1 MIRHSPAPVLERLSA
16 IRDRSIDLVAPLEPE
31 DLMLQGM
38 ADASPPKWHLAHT
51 TWFFDTFLLQPNRP
65 NWQPLPEGWGVLFNS
80 YYEAAGPRHPRP
92 QRGLLSR
99 PTIAEVL
106 QWRERVDQELQ
117 SWLLEGMN
125 HEQAQLLELGLQHEQ
140 QHQELLLM
148 DLLDGFSRNPL
159 APSYAPDAP
168 APPAQGRSGH
178 WLELES
184 GLISIGVEP
193 GDSVF
198 HFDNETPRQTV
209 WLDACA
215 LADRLVTN
223 AEFEAFMAAGGY
235 QKPHLWMSEGWSL
248 VQENGWAAPRYW
260 RADGM
265 EFSLRGL
272 QSREAEAPVRHL
284 SWFEADAYAR
294 WAGARLPTEA
304 EWEQAARQY
313 PAAAADWFDSLWQ
326 WTASPYTPYRGFKPA
341 AGAVGEYNG
350 KFMSSQMV
358 LRGSS
363 FLTPAGHGR
372 LSYRN
377 FFGPQCRWQAAG
389 IRLAVDR

>member
-1 MIRHSPAPVLERLSA
+1 MIRHSPAPVLERVSA
-16 IRDRSIDLVAPLEPE
+16 IRQHSIDLVAPLEPE
-31 DLMLQGM
+31 DLMLQGL

-65 NWQPLPEGWGVLFNS
+65 SWQPMPEGWGVLFNS

-99 PTIAEVL
+99 PSIAEVMH
-106 QWRERVDQELQ
+106 WRERVDQELQ
-117 SWLLEGMN
+117 RWLLEGMAD
-125 HEQAQLLELGLQHEQ
+125 EQAQLLELGLQHEQ

-159 APSYAPDAP
+159 APGYDPDAP
-168 APPAQGRSGH
+168 TPPAQGRSGQ

-184 GLISIGVEP
+184 GLISIGIEP
-193 GDSVF
+193 GEPQF
-198 HFDNETPRQTV
+198 HFDNETPRQRV

-223 AEFEAFMAAGGY
+223 AEFECFIADGGY
-235 QKPHLWMSEGWSL
+235 RQPNLWMAEGWNL
-248 VQENGWAAPRYW
+248 LQKNGWSAPRYW

-272 QSREAEAPVRHL
+272 QSREADAPVRHL
-284 SWFEADAYAR
+284 SWFEAEAYAR

-313 PAAAADWFDSLWQ
+313 PANAVDWFGSLWQ

-358 LRGSS
+358 LRGSC
-363 FLTPAGHGR
+363 FLTPGGHGR